1 MSDDFGFWDVMVSIF
16 WFTILLAWISLLIHI
31 LADIFRDDS
40 MSGGKKALWTIFI
53 VLVPWLGALVYII
66 SRGDSMNQRNREAA
80 MARMAIYD
88 SQRSPATSTTQVSE
102 ELRGLA
108 ELRDSGVLSPAE
120 YDQAKAKVLS

>member
-40 MSGGKKALWTIFI
+40 LSGGKKALWTIFI
-53 VLVPWLGALVYII
+53 VLIPWLGALVYII

-88 SQRSPATSTTQVSE
+88 SQRSPAPQVSD
-102 ELRGLA
+102 ELQRLA

-120 YDQAKAKVLS
+120 YDQAKAKVLA

>member
-1 MSDDFGFWDVMVSIF
+1 MSDDFGLWDVMVSIF

-40 MSGGKKALWTIFI
+40 LSGGMKALWTIFI
-53 VLVPWLGALVYII
+53 ILVPWLGALVYII
-66 SRGDSMNQRNREAA
+66 SRGDSMNRRNREAA
-80 MARMAIYD
+80 MARMAVYD
-88 SQRSPATSTTQVSE
+88 SQRSPSTQVSE

-120 YDQAKAKVLS
+120 YEQAKAKVLA

>member
-66 SRGDSMNQRNREAA
+66 SNGDSMNRRNREAA

-88 SQRSPATSTTQVSE
+88 SQRSRSTQVSD
-102 ELRGLA
+102 ELRSLA

-120 YDQAKAKVLS
+120 YDQAKAKVLG

>member
-66 SRGDSMNQRNREAA
+66 SNGDSMNRRNREAA

-88 SQRSPATSTTQVSE
+88 SQRSSSTQVSD
-102 ELRGLA
+102 ELRSLA

-120 YDQAKAKVLS
+120 YEQAKAKVLA

>member
-40 MSGGKKALWTIFI
+40 LGGGRKALWTIFI
-53 VLVPWLGALVYII
+53 VLIPWLGALVYII

-80 MARMAIYD
+80 MARMAVYE
-88 SQRSPATSTTQVSE
+88 SQRAPAPQVSD
-102 ELRGLA
+102 ELTRLA
-108 ELRDSGVLSPAE
+108 ELRDSGVLSPTE
-120 YDQAKAKVLS
+120 YEQAKAKVLA

>member
-16 WFTILLAWISLLIHI
+16 WFTILLAWISLLVHI

-40 MSGGKKALWTIFI
+40 LSGGKKALWTIFI
-53 VLVPWLGALVYII
+53 VLIPWLGALVYII
-66 SRGDSMNQRNREAA
+66 SRGDSMNRRNREAA
-80 MARMAIYD
+80 MARMAVYE
-88 SQRSPATSTTQVSE
+88 SQRSPSTQVSE

>member
-1 MSDDFGFWDVMVSIF
+1 MSDDFGFWDVIVSIF

-40 MSGGKKALWTIFI
+40 LSGGKKALWTIFI
-53 VLVPWLGALVYII
+53 VLIPWLGALAYII
-66 SRGDSMNQRNREAA
+66 SRGDSMNRRNREAA
-80 MARMAIYD
+80 MARMAVYD
-88 SQRSPATSTTQVSE
+88 SQRSPSTQVSE

-120 YDQAKAKVLS
+120 YEQAKAKVLA

>member
-1 MSDDFGFWDVMVSIF
+1 MSDDFGLWDVMVSIF

-31 LADIFRDDS
+31 LADVFRDDS
-40 MSGGKKALWTIFI
+40 LSGGKKALWTIFI
-53 VLVPWLGALVYII
+53 VLIPWLGALVYII
-66 SRGDSMNQRNREAA
+66 ARGDSMNQRNRDAA

-88 SQRSPATSTTQVSE
+88 SQRSPSTQVSE

-108 ELRDSGVLSPAE
+108 ELRDSGILSPAE

>member
-1 MSDDFGFWDVMVSIF
+1 MDLWDVMVSIF

-66 SRGDSMNQRNREAA
+66 SNGDSMNRRNREAA

-88 SQRSPATSTTQVSE
+88 SQGSSSTQVSD
-102 ELRGLA
+102 ELRSLA

-120 YDQAKAKVLS
+120 YDQAKAKVLG

>member
-1 MSDDFGFWDVMVSIF
+1 MSDDFGLWDVMVSIF

-40 MSGGKKALWTIFI
+40 LSGGMKALWTIFI
-53 VLVPWLGALVYII
+53 ILVPWLGALVYII
-66 SRGDSMNQRNREAA
+66 SRGDSMNRRNREAA
-80 MARMAIYD
+80 MARMAVYD
-88 SQRSPATSTTQVSE
+88 SQRSPSTQVSE

-120 YDQAKAKVLS
+120 YDQAKAKVLA

>member
-1 MSDDFGFWDVMVSIF
+1 
-16 WFTILLAWISLLIHI
+16 
-31 LADIFRDDS
+31 
-40 MSGGKKALWTIFI
+40 
-53 VLVPWLGALVYII
+53 
-66 SRGDSMNQRNREAA
+66 MNQRNREAA

-88 SQRSPATSTTQVSE
+88 SQRAPSTQVSE

>member
-53 VLVPWLGALVYII
+53 ILVPWLGALIYIV
-66 SRGDSMNQRNREAA
+66 SRGDSMNRRNREAA
-80 MARMAIYD
+80 MSRMAVYD
-88 SQRSPATSTTQVSE
+88 SQRSPSTQVSE

-108 ELRDSGVLSPAE
+108 ELRDSGVLSPTE
-120 YDQAKAKVLS
+120 YEQAKAKVLA

>member
-1 MSDDFGFWDVMVSIF
+1 MSDDFGLWDVMVSIF

-40 MSGGKKALWTIFI
+40 LSGGMKALWTIFI
-53 VLVPWLGALVYII
+53 ILVPWLGALVYII
-66 SRGDSMNQRNREAA
+66 SNGDSMNRRNREAA
-80 MARMAIYD
+80 MARMAVYD
-88 SQRSPATSTTQVSE
+88 SQRPPSTQVSE

-120 YDQAKAKVLS
+120 YEQAKAKVLA

>member
-66 SRGDSMNQRNREAA
+66 SNGDSMNRRNREAA

-88 SQRSPATSTTQVSE
+88 SQGSSSTQVSD
-102 ELRGLA
+102 ELRSLA

-120 YDQAKAKVLS
+120 YEQAKAKVLA

>member
-1 MSDDFGFWDVMVSIF
+1 MSDDFGLWDVMVSIF

-40 MSGGKKALWTIFI
+40 LSGGMKALWTIFI
-53 VLVPWLGALVYII
+53 ILVPWLGALVYII
-66 SRGDSMNQRNREAA
+66 SRGDSMNRRNREAA
-80 MARMAIYD
+80 MARMAVYD
-88 SQRSPATSTTQVSE
+88 GQRAPSTQVSE

-120 YDQAKAKVLS
+120 YEQAKAKVLA

>member
-66 SRGDSMNQRNREAA
+66 SNGDSMNRRNREAA

-88 SQRSPATSTTQVSE
+88 SQGSSSTQVSD
-102 ELRGLA
+102 ELRSLA

-120 YDQAKAKVLS
+120 YDQAKAKVLA

>member
-1 MSDDFGFWDVMVSIF
+1 MVSIF

-40 MSGGKKALWTIFI
+40 MSGGMKALWTIFI
-53 VLVPWLGALVYII
+53 ILVPWLGALVYII
-66 SRGDSMNQRNREAA
+66 SRGDSMNRRNREAA
-80 MARMAIYD
+80 MARMAVYD
-88 SQRSPATSTTQVSE
+88 SQRSPSTQVSE

-120 YDQAKAKVLS
+120 YEQAKAKVLA

>member
-16 WFTILLAWISLLIHI
+16 WFTILLAWISLLVHI
-31 LADIFRDDS
+31 LADIFRDGS
-40 MSGGKKALWTIFI
+40 LSGGKKALWTIFI
-53 VLVPWLGALVYII
+53 VLIPWLGALVYII

-88 SQRSPATSTTQVSE
+88 SQRSSSTQVSE

-108 ELRDSGVLSPAE
+108 ELRDSGILSPAE
-120 YDQAKAKVLS
+120 YEQAKAKVLS